1 MGVKLGGV
9 TKCPVPIPDCQIRLT
24 ANLQLAVRLEYMS
37 QHSIFTSDWLSVHH
51 QSSEVTQV
59 RKFFSSQKAYSRS
72 QACRQHADKLWASHP
87 PVPAHTHLFR
97 KALPKALS
105 FRKGFLGSTTRAF
118 PGMIPSTSPCIT
130 AMKESVVGSGPIRMP
145 GKSCSS
151 RYLDREVEPH
161 CRGASRLTLSSTP
174 KVSEDAVRTGTELG
188 GGRVTAGSQRES
200 RSLPGRGQ
208 LYALQIG
215 CLSSSPS
222 TSGKEA

>member
-1 MGVKLGGV
+1 M

-24 ANLQLAVRLEYMS
+24 ANLQLAVRLECMS
-37 QHSIFTSDWLSVHH
+37 QHSLFTSDWLSVHH
-51 QSSEVTQV
+51 QQLWHLSSEVTQV

-72 QACRQHADKLWASHP
+72 QACRQCVDKLWASHP

-118 PGMIPSTSPCIT
+118 PGMMPSTSPCIT

-174 KVSEDAVRTGTELG
+174 KVSEVAVRTGAEQG
-188 GGRVTAGSQRES
+188 GGRVTTGSQRES
-200 RSLPGRGQ
+200 RHFSGPGQ
-208 LYALQIG
+208 LYALQTG